1 MGKRL
6 RANSFLGLV
15 VGLAALWFL
24 ASCSRVEESK
34 GTAGAQRVTTFQGRP
49 PIRVVTTTGMIAD
62 LVANIGGPHVAVE
75 ALMGEGTDPH
85 LYKASPGDVKK
96 LSGADLIFYNGLH
109 LEGKM
114 VDIFERLARSQPT
127 FAVSAGIPEENLR
140 SPPEFQGQHDPHIWF
155 DVSLWARAAVYVR
168 DVLIRF
174 DPPRA
179 ESYRT
184 QGEQYLARLKE
195 LHDEVAREL
204 ASIPEERRILITA
217 HDAFGYFGRAYG
229 IQVLGIQGI
238 STDSEA
244 GVRRMRELVELIL
257 AKKVKSVFVES
268 SVSER
273 SIQALVEGCKAQG
286 RGVTIGGQ
294 LFSDAM
300 GKAGTP
306 EGTYLGMV
314 RHNVKTIVQALR

>member
-1 MGKRL
+1 
-6 RANSFLGLV
+6 
-15 VGLAALWFL
+15 
-24 ASCSRVEESK
+24 
-34 GTAGAQRVTTFQGRP
+34 
-49 PIRVVTTTGMIAD
+49 MIAD
-62 LVANIGGPHVAVE
+62 LVANLGGPHVAVE

-96 LSGADLIFYNGLH
+96 LSGADIIFYNGLH

-114 VDIFERLARSQPT
+114 VEIFERLAQSQPT
-127 FAVSAGIPEENLR
+127 FAVSAGIPKENLR

-155 DVSLWARAAVYVR
+155 DVSLWAQAADYVR

-179 ESYRT
+179 ESYRS
-184 QGEQYLARLKE
+184 QGETYLARLKE
-195 LHDEVAREL
+195 LHAEVTREL
-204 ASIPEERRILITA
+204 ASIPEDRRILITA

-257 AKKVKSVFVES
+257 AKRVKSVFVES

-286 RGVTIGGQ
+286 HGVTIGGQ